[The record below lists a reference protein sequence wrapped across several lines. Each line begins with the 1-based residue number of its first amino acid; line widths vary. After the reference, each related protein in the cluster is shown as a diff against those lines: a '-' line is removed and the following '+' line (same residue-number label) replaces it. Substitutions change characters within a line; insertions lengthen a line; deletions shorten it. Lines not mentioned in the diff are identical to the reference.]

1 MVPAVM
7 AEVTIATLNIFN
19 NPHGRWSEREPVIAA
34 QLAVLRPDACAFQ
47 EVDRAGS
54 RVAAVVA
61 QANRELGEE
70 RYAMHVMPNPSP
82 TSIKSL
88 AVATALPLLDRS
100 GVDLDAGDIA
110 FRVGLEADGT
120 AFDLVTTHFLYRPTR
135 EGAGIR
141 RRQADQLLN
150 WLAAHDEDRPT
161 VLVGDFNAL
170 PTGATIATIKGS
182 FRSVY
187 EVVHGTEADITH
199 PTPFVHSLDAQAA
212 FGVPELPR
220 DRRDAI
226 DYIFVSDAVTV
237 VDASLAFDSPAVHD
251 DTLYPSDHFGLV
263 ARLRV

>member
-1 MVPAVM
+1 M

-34 QLAVLRPDACAFQ
+34 QLAALRPDACAFQ

-54 RVAAVVA
+54 RVAAIVA

-88 AVATALPLLDRS
+88 AVASALPLLDRS

-120 AFDLVTTHFLYRPTR
+120 AFDVVTTHFLYRPTR

-141 RRQADQLLN
+141 QRQADQLLE
-150 WLAAHDEDRPT
+150 WLAAQDGQVRPT

-170 PTGATIATIKGS
+170 PTGATVATIKGS
-182 FRSVY
+182 FRSAY
-187 EVVHGTEADITH
+187 EAVHGTEADITH

-212 FGVPELPR
+212 FGVPELP

-226 DYIFVSDAVTV
+226 DYIFVSDTVTV
-237 VDASLAFDSPAVHD
+237 ADASLAFDLPAAHD

-263 ARLRV
+263 ARLGV